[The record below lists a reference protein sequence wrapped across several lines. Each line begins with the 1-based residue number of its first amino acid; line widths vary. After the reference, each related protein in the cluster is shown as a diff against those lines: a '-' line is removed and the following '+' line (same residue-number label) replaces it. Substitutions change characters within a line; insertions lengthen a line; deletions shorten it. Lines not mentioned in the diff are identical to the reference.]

1 MGVSLRRPPLFSL
14 MLKILEQLIG
24 WARII
29 SRYGAWFGG
38 ALILM
43 AAVVVSLDVVIR
55 ELFTLPVGGTD
66 ELSGFA
72 LAISSAFAFSYAL
85 LERAHVRIDSLYTTL
100 PTWIRAILDIIGLA
114 VFTLFMTLLSW
125 QAFGVFTESVK
136 NSTVTLSAFAWPLRF
151 PQFFWVLGLF
161 WFVVVAV
168 LLLLR
173 SLLTLLKGNWIMVQQ
188 QIGSKTVQEELKE
201 ELELAEKRQK
211 QYDRRTDK

>member
-1 MGVSLRRPPLFSL
+1 
-14 MLKILEQLIG
+14 MLKILDQLIG
-24 WARII
+24 WAQTI

-38 ALILM
+38 VLILL
-43 AAVVVSLDVVIR
+43 AAVVVSLDVVVR
-55 ELFTLPVGGTD
+55 ELFTLPMGGTD

-72 LAISSAFAFSYAL
+72 LAISSAFAFTYAL

-100 PTWIRAILDIIGLA
+100 PRWIRAFLDIIGLS

-125 QAFGVFTESVK
+125 QALGVFTESVR
-136 NSTVTLSAFAWPLRF
+136 NSSVTLSAFAWPLRF

-173 SLLTLLKGNWIMVQQ
+173 SLLTLFKGDWIMVQQ

-201 ELELAEKRQK
+201 ELELAEKRHK
-211 QYDRRTDK
+211 QYDTRTDEQINKHGDFS

>member
-1 MGVSLRRPPLFSL
+1 
-14 MLKILEQLIG
+14 MLKKLDQLIE
-24 WARII
+24 WVRTI

-38 ALILM
+38 VLILL

-100 PTWIRAILDIIGLA
+100 PTWIRAFLDIIGLA
-114 VFTLFMTLLSW
+114 VFTLFMSLLSW
-125 QAFGVFTESVK
+125 QALGVFTESAR

-151 PQFFWVLGLF
+151 PQFVWVLGLF
-161 WFVVVAV
+161 WFVLVAV

-173 SLLTLLKGNWIMVQQ
+173 SLITLFKGDWVMVQR
-188 QIGSKTVQEELKE
+188 QIGSKSVQEELKE
-201 ELELAEKRQK
+201 ELELAEKRHK
-211 QYDRRTDK
+211 QYDTRTDEQIKKNGDFS